1 MLERLGHFLVRRR
14 RWVLIGTLVTI
25 VLAGVFGGNVTEHLK
40 AGGFDSTDVESQRA
54 SDLLGKTFK
63 QAPPNFLLLVT
74 AKQGSVN
81 DPAVRQ
87 LGVRLTNELITAKGV
102 GQVLSHWSLGPT
114 SPLQSTD
121 KTKAIIVAEIVG
133 DDEAR
138 GDIVEVLQPEF
149 TFDTADASVRVG
161 GFEAIFKEVSEQIE
175 SDLAKAESIAIP
187 ITLILLIV
195 VFGSLVAASLPIGI
209 GVLAVLGTFLV
220 LRLIALATDV
230 SVFALSMV
238 TAMGLGLAIDY
249 SLFIVSRFRE
259 ELRKGADTETAIVT
273 TVKTAGRTVIFS
285 GSTVAVSLAAL
296 LVFPLYFFKSFGY
309 AGIGVV
315 ITAVAGA
322 VIALPALLAVLGP
335 RVDWAP
341 SMQRKGARR
350 TTALRT
356 IWGYI
361 AVPLWYLTW
370 PIQWLLRRM
379 SDWQRTHHKEVG
391 EGFWH
396 RLAVVVMRRPWRF
409 AIGVTLV
416 LLALG
421 IPFLHVNPG
430 LPDER
435 VLPPSAETRKVHDA
449 LRKDFSTEE
458 VNSIRVVARNV
469 QNPVVERE
477 KIAVFAA
484 SLSKLDGVAV
494 VDSFAG
500 EYKGGVRVR
509 APGPLEA
516 RFASAD
522 ATWFQVI
529 PSVDPFSEDAE
540 ALVHRIRGSNTS
552 LDILVGGSSAQL
564 VDAKATLF
572 GRLPIAI
579 ALIALSTFVMLFLM
593 FGSLLVPLK
602 ALVLNFLSLT
612 ATFGAM
618 VWIFQDGHLSGFLN
632 FTPTGSLDISSP
644 ILMFCI
650 AFGLSMD
657 FEVFLLSRIKEEYDR
672 TGQNEHSVAVGL
684 ELTGRIVTA
693 AAVLISVTFIAF
705 GTSSVRFIKLFGIG
719 MALAVLMDAFVIRGT
734 LVPAFMRLAGNAN
747 WWLPKFL
754 RPLYARFR
762 ISESGEHAAEAVV
775 VDRAGPTHPPTAP
788 RRPKAKPKPVSSRH
802 GGAERSRKKGG
813 AKPTTARKNGR
824 SPSAAK
830 RNPAAKA
837 TTKTSP
843 SRKATR

>member
-14 RWVLIGTLVTI
+14 RWVLIGTAFVI
-25 VLAGVFGGNVTEHLK
+25 VAAGVFGGNVAQHLK
-40 AGGFDSTDVESQRA
+40 AGGFDSQDVESQRA
-54 SDLLGKTFK
+54 SELLGKTFK

-74 AKQGSVN
+74 AKDGTVN
-81 DPAVRQ
+81 DPNVRA
-87 LGVRLTNELITAKGV
+87 LGVRLTNDLLHAKGV
-102 GQVLSHWSLGPT
+102 GQVLAHWSLGPN
-114 SPLQSTD
+114 SPLQSRD

-138 GDIVEVLQPEF
+138 GDVVEVLEPKF
-149 TFDTADASVRVG
+149 TLDNADASVRVG

-187 ITLILLIV
+187 ITLILLII

-209 GVLAVLGTFLV
+209 GILAVLGTFLV
-220 LRLIALATDV
+220 LRLIAAATDV

-335 RVDWAP
+335 RVDWSP
-341 SMQRKGARR
+341 SFFPFKQLTNYQRA
-350 TTALRT
+350 
-356 IWGYI
+356 
-361 AVPLWYLTW
+361 
-370 PIQWLLRRM
+370 
-379 SDWQRTHHKEVG
+379 HHKEIG

-396 RLAVVVMRRPWRF
+396 RLAVLVMKRPWRF

-449 LRKDFSTEE
+449 IRRDFPTEE
-458 VNSIRVVARNV
+458 VNSIRVVATNV
-469 QNPVVERE
+469 SNPVVERE
-477 KIAVFAA
+477 RIAVYAA

-500 EYKGGVRVR
+500 EYKDGVRVR

-516 RFASAD
+516 RFAAAGS
-522 ATWFQVI
+522 TWFQVI
-529 PSVDPFSEDAE
+529 PSIDPFSEDAE
-540 ALVHRIRGSNTS
+540 TLVKRIRASNS
-552 LDILVGGSSAQL
+552 QLDVLVGGSSAQL
-564 VDAKATLF
+564 VDAKDTLF

-632 FTPTGSLDISSP
+632 FTSTGSLDISSP

-747 WWLPKFL
+747 WWLPAFL
-754 RPLYARFR
+754 RPFYARFK
-762 ISESGEHAAEAVV
+762 ISESGEEHEPAIATQLEG
-775 VDRAGPTHPPTAP
+775 RAGPTHPPTAP
-788 RRPKAKPKPVSSRH
+788 RKPRPKPKPVSSRTN
-802 GGAERSRKKGG
+802 GSR
-813 AKPTTARKNGR
+813 AKSTAKRKPATARKNGR

-830 RNPAAKA
+830 RKPAAAAKRKP
-837 TTKTSP
+837 TTA
-843 SRKATR
+843 RKATR